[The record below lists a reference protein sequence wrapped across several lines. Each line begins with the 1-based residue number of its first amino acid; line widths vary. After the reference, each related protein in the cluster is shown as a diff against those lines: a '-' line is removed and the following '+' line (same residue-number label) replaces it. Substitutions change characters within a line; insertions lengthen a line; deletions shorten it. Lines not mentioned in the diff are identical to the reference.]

1 MKSYFHRL
9 IEQTGIN
16 WRQGSGTVSSSSD
29 HVLST
34 EPVTH
39 LSNVNVDD
47 IIEVDPTESTDF
59 PDNMPDTST
68 VNSSPDNNIDKSD
81 FVITQNS
88 SKDQLTSKNDIVD
101 DAIVID
107 EKKREREK
115 DKEKKKKSTLPS
127 QAQNKDA
134 YGRSF
139 SSANIESDINFED
152 KEKGLIK
159 EKKDDSSGFD
169 FEVVDRENRT
179 DFIQPRKKEDT
190 RRINAQHNGR
200 DMNQAEDTDASYN
213 DSFSTSKKEIIK
225 SAEDNPDYNNSTA
238 KQNNTDPQ
246 DNLAFIQRIRD
257 LLNRTPVSNNIIQRH
272 FADSDDKKN
281 DIDALESD
289 DEISAIKIPV
299 HQIKSSSTIV
309 DRSDVDSNEVK
320 SEIEEYHL
328 SIGTINIDI
337 EGSDRDKTNI
347 IPQSQFE
354 STRSGSNNVSD
365 SNSTGNSNY
374 SGFRL
379 GRHYIRMR

>member
-16 WRQGSGTVSSSSD
+16 WRQGPATVSSSSN
-29 HVLST
+29 HVLSST

-47 IIEVDPTESTDF
+47 IIEVDPTESADF

-68 VNSSPDNNIDKSD
+68 TGNSSRDNNTDKSD

-88 SKDQLTSKNDIVD
+88 SKEQLTSKNDIVD
-101 DAIVID
+101 DDAIIMD
-107 EKKREREK
+107 EKKR
-115 DKEKKKKSTLPS
+115 KEKEKEKRSTRPS

-139 SSANIESDINFED
+139 STANIESNINLED

-190 RRINAQHNGR
+190 RRIITQHNGR
-200 DMNQAEDTDASYN
+200 DMNQAEETDAIHS
-213 DSFSTSKKEIIK
+213 DSFSASKKEIIK
-225 SAEDNPDYNNSTA
+225 SAEDNPDYNNSIA

-246 DNLAFIQRIRD
+246 DDLAFIQRRD
-257 LLNRTPVSNNIIQRH
+257 LLNRMPVSNNIMQRH
-272 FADSDDKKN
+272 FADSGDDKEN
-281 DIDALESD
+281 DIDALKSD
-289 DEISAIKIPV
+289 EETLAIKVPV
-299 HQIKSSSTIV
+299 RQIKSTSTIV
-309 DRSDVDSNEVK
+309 DGSDVDSKEVK

-337 EGSDRDKTNI
+337 EASDRDKTNI
-347 IPQSQFE
+347 MPQSQFK
-354 STRSGSNNVSD
+354 STRSGSNSVND
-365 SNSTGNSNY
+365 SNSIGNSNY